1 MLFNLLFVK
10 YHLML
15 GRHICLTL
23 SLLAYLVFLVPILC
37 KVLIVHRLNYPGC
50 RILFMRGFRFWSSFY
65 GDLRFTASAFGR
77 FMAGYL
83 WTTGSWFHASS
94 LPFSRLYLNN
104 LHQKEGAQ
112 VIVTF
117 AFVCRLFESVARSCM
132 QQKQAPSRDSAEN

>member
-1 MLFNLLFVK
+1 MLFVK

-65 GDLRFTASAFGR
+65 GDLRFTASADSWQGTFEQLGPD
-77 FMAGYL
+77 FMHL
-83 WTTGSWFHASS
+83 
-94 LPFSRLYLNN
+94 LCLSR
-104 LHQKEGAQ
+104 AC
-112 VIVTF
+112 I
-117 AFVCRLFESVARSCM
+117 
-132 QQKQAPSRDSAEN
+132 